1 MITIPLHICNRFMDV
16 GKNLLTFVLYG
27 GKMLLMKTTFHKKI
41 EDLGGYQTVAELLG
55 IDTSTVWR
63 HLQGRKPTLENI
75 IKYKDLG
82 IVPEDF
88 IDRET
93 EKQETDQ

>member
-1 MITIPLHICNRFMDV
+1 MDV
-16 GKNLLTFVLYG
+16 GKSLLTKLLYD
-27 GKMLLMKTTFHKKI
+27 GKMAPMKTTFHKKI

-63 HLQGRKPTLENI
+63 HLQGRKPTLENV

-88 IDRET
+88 IEKNET
-93 EKQETDQ
+93 AKQETDQ